1 MIKVL
6 FNDILYI
13 EGLKDYI
20 RIITTGKT
28 IVTKHLLASLEEML
42 PPDDF
47 IRIHKSYII
56 AINKIDS
63 YNADSVEIAKH
74 ELPIGRMFKHD
85 VSKVL
90 NASSAT

>member
-20 RIITTGKT
+20 RIITTGRA
-28 IVTKHLLASLEEML
+28 IVTKYLLASLEEML

-47 IRIHKSYII
+47 MRIHKSYII

-63 YNADSVEIAKH
+63 YNADSCRDCKA
-74 ELPIGRMFKHD
+74 
-85 VSKVL
+85 
-90 NASSAT
+90 